1 MIHSSQWPKESL
13 TLEITVNMT
22 GDLLTYLRV
31 DILEIFLLIDIL
43 RFFYLIKYKTLNLI
57 IKIFVPLLN

>member
-1 MIHSSQWPKESL
+1 MIHSSQWPKKSL

-22 GDLLTYLRV
+22 GDLLTSLRV
-31 DILEIFLLIDIL
+31 DIIKIFLLINIL

-57 IKIFVPLLN
+57 IKTFVPLLN

>member
-22 GDLLTYLRV
+22 GDLLTSSRV
-31 DILEIFLLIDIL
+31 DILEIFLLINIL
-43 RFFYLIKYKTLNLI
+43 SFFYLIEYKTLNLI

>member
-22 GDLLTYLRV
+22 GDLLTSSRV
-31 DILEIFLLIDIL
+31 DILEIFLLINIL
-43 RFFYLIKYKTLNLI
+43 SFFYLIEYKTLNLV